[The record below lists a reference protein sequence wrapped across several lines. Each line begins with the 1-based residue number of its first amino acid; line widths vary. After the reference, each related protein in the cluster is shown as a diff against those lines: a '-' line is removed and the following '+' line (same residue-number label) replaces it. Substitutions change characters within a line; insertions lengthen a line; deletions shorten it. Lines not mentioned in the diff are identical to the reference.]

1 MRNALLAVI
10 LTMCA
15 GMVRAG
21 ESGRVFFP
29 DLLPGN
35 TIACIVPPDGARVE
49 RDYSGTIFARLA
61 ADAQKIACP
70 IQETFYAKRY
80 GELVDKYGVLWAI
93 MYEQK

>member
-49 RDYSGTIFARLA
+49 RDY
-61 ADAQKIACP
+61 
-70 IQETFYAKRY
+70 
-80 GELVDKYGVLWAI
+80 
-93 MYEQK
+93 